1 LLGSG
6 VNPGRPEENSD
17 SFFRRFHKSRI
28 WRGQYHL
35 GKASFSSR
43 CSGGI
48 EALTPELATL
58 GRYALRERA
67 QRLAEEHEIENRR
80 VHGRELQ
87 LSEQE
92 NNSAIKVA
100 KGVRETVNQDGAVLL
115 DIEQGLCF
123 SLNPIG
129 TRIWEMVK
137 DGRSIAE
144 ITDALQQ
151 EYRLPRSQLV
161 GDVSDFLK
169 QLEEM
174 QLIGEQSSS
183 ADKHGFL
190 SRLFGRSRSA

>member
-1 LLGSG
+1 M
-6 VNPGRPEENSD
+6 
-17 SFFRRFHKSRI
+17 
-28 WRGQYHL
+28 
-35 GKASFSSR
+35 
-43 CSGGI
+43 
-48 EALTPELATL
+48 
-58 GRYALRERA
+58 
-67 QRLAEEHEIENRR
+67 
-80 VHGRELQ
+80 
-87 LSEQE
+87 SEQA
-92 NNSAIKVA
+92 NNSAMKVA

-137 DGRSIAE
+137 DGLSIAE

-151 EYRLPRSQLV
+151 EYHLPRSQLV

-174 QLIGEQSSS
+174 RLMGEQSSS

-190 SRLFGRSRSA
+190 SGLLSRSRSA